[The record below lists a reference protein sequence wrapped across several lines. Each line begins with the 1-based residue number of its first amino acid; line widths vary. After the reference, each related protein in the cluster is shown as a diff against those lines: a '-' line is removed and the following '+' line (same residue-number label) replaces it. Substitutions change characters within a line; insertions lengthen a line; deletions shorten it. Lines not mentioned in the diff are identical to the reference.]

1 MLKYNSPLYFN
12 MNLIHPIILLIVSK
26 QKLYRTSFSLFI
38 YIAHFTISRNI
49 LSLFRSEED
58 QSLNEDEV
66 KKLKSVADEKKAK
79 YNKAR

>member
-1 MLKYNSPLYFN
+1 VGKE
-12 MNLIHPIILLIVSK
+12 
-26 QKLYRTSFSLFI
+26 KLSGTSFSLFI
-38 YIAHFTISRNI
+38 LHILLSLEISF
-49 LSLFRSEED
+49 SLFRSEED